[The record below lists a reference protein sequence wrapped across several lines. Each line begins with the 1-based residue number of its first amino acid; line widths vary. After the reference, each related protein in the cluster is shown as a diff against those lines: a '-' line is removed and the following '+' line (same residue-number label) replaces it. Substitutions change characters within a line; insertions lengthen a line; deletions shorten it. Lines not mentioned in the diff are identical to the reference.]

1 MKPQSKTTGGFLKSS
16 LFAALI
22 YINYIVSIAFIV
34 VMLFHALYN
43 TPSLKEGAI
52 GQNPLQQSVS
62 VDSSV
67 QSAFE

>member
-22 YINYIVSIAFIV
+22 YLNYIVSIAFIV
-34 VMLFHALYN
+34 VMLFHAVYSA
-43 TPSLKEGAI
+43 PPIQEGAI

-62 VDSSV
+62 DRIPV
-67 QSAFE
+67 QESYE